1 MSKFLSGRQSNL
13 KLGVLGYTENKTVL
27 ETTGKV
33 GIGTTD
39 AQSYSLFV
47 VGDTNVTGLV
57 SATSFYGDGS
67 NLENTGATLSAA
79 AGTQRLV
86 VTSLTSGTMV
96 DAATD
101 SDLTFNATTNT
112 LNTENLVVAGNLT
125 VSGDQTILN
134 VTQLEVEDI
143 NIGIASASTKLNNAQ
158 LDGAG
163 ITIHGSQ
170 GDKTLTW
177 DNSNSRLGFNTDVY
191 APRFYGDGSNL
202 TNTGATLNSATG
214 TQRLVLTSLT
224 SGTMV
229 NAATDSDLAY
239 DASNDRLIV
248 SNIDISGI
256 ATLGGPVTAGSS
268 EGVSGQYLRHV
279 GTGVT
284 WASFP
289 PLRTTQ
295 TNVATDGQTV
305 FNFDY
310 NANFLDVFVNGIKLT
325 GNEFTAVNGTSVTLA
340 SPAFVGDLVEF
351 HSYRT
356 ISTNTSFIP
365 SLLGDLTDV
374 TITGPAEGETL
385 VYDGGKWV
393 NDYAATASTTTT
405 SQTSIH
411 TLSASVYRSVE
422 YMVQVDRGAQ
432 YHLTKI
438 LVVHDGT
445 TAHKTEYGTIYTG
458 SSLGTFD
465 VDISGGNIRLLATA
479 SSSSATSYK
488 IKFTPIKV

>member
-1 MSKFLSGRQSNL
+1 MAFS
-13 KLGVLGYTENKTVL
+13 
-27 ETTGKV
+27 
-33 GIGTTD
+33 
-39 AQSYSLFV
+39 
-47 VGDTNVTGLV
+47 
-57 SATSFYGDGS
+57 
-67 NLENTGATLSAA
+67 
-79 AGTQRLV
+79 
-86 VTSLTSGTMV
+86 
-96 DAATD
+96 
-101 SDLTFNATTNT
+101 
-112 LNTENLVVAGNLT
+112 
-125 VSGDQTILN
+125 
-134 VTQLEVEDI
+134 
-143 NIGIASASTKLNNAQ
+143 
-158 LDGAG
+158 
-163 ITIHGSQ
+163 
-170 GDKTLTW
+170 
-177 DNSNSRLGFNTDVY
+177 TDVY

-202 TNTGATLNSATG
+202 TNTGATLNPATG

-365 SLLGDLTDV
+365 SLLSDLTDV